1 MFITYVLNKA
11 KVKKKF
17 MARRSE
23 ERLLGCRVVGD
34 GVPSR
39 RWIYKLKR
47 TACGQAVS
55 RNFAAQ

>member
-1 MFITYVLNKA
+1 MFVTYVLNKA

-23 ERLLGCRVVGD
+23 EATTGL
-34 GVPSR
+34 PR

-55 RNFAAQ
+55 RISPRQ